1 MSDLAIT
8 VQRDLALP
16 RGITVSW
23 VKDVA
28 RLALQHEA
36 QVTQASL
43 TLVFTDDATIGDLNQ
58 RFRQI
63 DGPTDVLSFPSQEG
77 EPFVLPT
84 STRRHL
90 GDVVISLET
99 AQRQADDRQQPIDRE
114 LALLIVHGCLHL
126 LGHDHANPAD
136 EAAMWARQDVIL
148 GRLWGEPHA
157 Q

>member
-8 VQRDLALP
+8 VQRHLALP
-16 RGITVSW
+16 RGITASW
-23 VKDVA
+23 VKEVA

-36 QVTQASL
+36 QVTRASL
-43 TLVFTDDATIGDLNQ
+43 TLVLTDDATISELNH

-77 EPFVLPT
+77 KPFVLPP
-84 STRRHL
+84 SARRHL

-99 AQRQADDRQQPIDRE
+99 AQRQADERRQPIDRE

-126 LGHDHANPAD
+126 LGHDHATPAD
-136 EAAMWARQDVIL
+136 EAAMWALQDAIL
-148 GRLWGEPHA
+148 GQLWGDPHA